1 MKKVKVAIDN
11 KKSQKLLKILS
22 REPLHDKIS
31 VICINISMTLRK
43 RRLLLA
49 LFSTLFV
56 VFGIGALGYSQG
68 YRLTFPPFELT
79 KTGALY
85 LESPQRS
92 LLIYLNGKR
101 YSDQAGL
108 LKKGTLID
116 GLTPDTYALT
126 IEKELFQ
133 SYQKELTIYPSKVTR
148 SMNVLLVPQDIG
160 SQVEK
165 IYTLPKNYTLIDI
178 QNPSRILQ
186 KNNTSKEWIL
196 SSSDPLSPQTNI
208 SSQIRSLTRKEFSS
222 ASFSPQQEPYLILKN
237 KDTVSFLFSAQQRLT
252 THLQASST
260 PYLYTSFIGVEN
272 ATSTDIYTYQSSEVT
287 SLPFTDITSL
297 FKKDNT
303 FIVHHQDQLDLYIPS
318 TETLSHIA
326 TTTYALLGPDQKK
339 ILIKEGEE
347 YKLYFLEQDL
357 EALDVKEHETLPLSL
372 SENVKNVWWYDPYHL
387 IVETDDSVSFIEI
400 SHHTPLVSYALI
412 QDTLDEVFYNQ
423 QEKNLFYRKGSDI
436 FLLDLT
442 VITP

>member
-1 MKKVKVAIDN
+1 
-11 KKSQKLLKILS
+11 
-22 REPLHDKIS
+22 
-31 VICINISMTLRK
+31 MTLRK

-49 LFSTLFV
+49 LFSALFII
-56 VFGIGALGYSQG
+56 FGIGALGYSQG
-68 YRLTFPPFELT
+68 YRITFPPFELT

-92 LLIYLNGKR
+92 LLIYLDGKR

-116 GLTPDTYALT
+116 GLTPDTYALS

-133 SYQKELTIYPSKVTR
+133 PYQKNLTIHPSKVTR
-148 SMNVLLVPQDIG
+148 SMNVLLVPQDIE

-165 IYTLPKNYTLIDI
+165 IYTLPKNYTLVDI

-186 KNNTSKEWIL
+186 RDTQSKQWIL

-222 ASFSPQQEPYLILKN
+222 VSFSPQQEPYLILKN
-237 KDTVSFLFSAQQRLT
+237 KDTISFLFSAQQRLV
-252 THLQASST
+252 THIQASST
-260 PYLYTSFIGVEN
+260 PQLYNSFIGVEN
-272 ATSTDIYTYQSSEVT
+272 ASSTDIYTYQSSQAT

-297 FKKDNT
+297 FKKDDT
-303 FIVHHQDQLDLYIPS
+303 FIVHHQDQLDLYTPN
-318 TETLSHIA
+318 TQTLFPVA
-326 TTTYALLGPDQKK
+326 TTTYALFGPDQKK

-357 EALDVKEHETLPLSL
+357 EALDVEENEILPLSL
-372 SENVKNVWWYDPYHL
+372 PENVKNIWWYDPYHL
-387 IVETDDSVSFIEI
+387 IIETDNSISFIEI
-400 SHHTPLVSYALI
+400 SHHTPLVSYILI
-412 QDTLDEVFYNQ
+412 QDTFDDVFYNQ